1 MNSSR
6 VELILSIQRRAQRE
20 RRKRVDEVEES
31 VNPLQLSISYHE
43 VTRFDQWLDSMLNQL
58 KSKGVGTEDCA
69 SLLANLCWSMW
80 KARNDCSF
88 GEKQPHPS
96 VVIANARARARAES
110 TGRGAPRGTARS
122 LYT

>member
-1 MNSSR
+1 MDKKFFVWVSFTTIN
-6 VELILSIQRRAQRE
+6 IL
-20 RRKRVDEVEES
+20 
-31 VNPLQLSISYHE
+31 

-96 VVIANARARARAES
+96 VVIANARARAES
-110 TGRGAPRGTARS
+110 TGRGAPRGTAHKD
-122 LYT
+122 